1 MYKHRGLKAIA
12 ILTLLFIFVPL
23 ILIMITAF
31 NEADI
36 ISLKFTGVSLKWF
49 TKVFKSRSLTS
60 ALKMSFSLSLKAT
73 ILGIFIGILASIAL
87 VKIPGKLSNALL
99 SMFLSSSL
107 IPGIV
112 MGFVLFRFLVVKLA
126 IPMNTSLMCGHLLI
140 ILPYS
145 IRLISAG
152 LKECDV
158 SIEEA
163 ARTLGC
169 KPFKAFVIVVLPD
182 LKGAILSA
190 FMMGFINSF
199 NNIPVSMYLKGPG
212 MNTLPYAMMNYIE
225 YNYDPT
231 ASALSVMLMLVTVAF
246 MVIIDLLTGKKS
258 DGRK

>member
-1 MYKHRGLKAIA
+1 MYKHTFLKIVA

-23 ILIMITAF
+23 VLIMITAF
-31 NEADI
+31 NEADV
-36 ISLKFTGVSLKWF
+36 ISLHFTGVTTKWF
-49 TKVFKSRSLTS
+49 AKVFKSRSLTS
-60 ALKMSFSLSLKAT
+60 ALKMSFTLSLKAT
-73 ILGIFIGILASIAL
+73 CLGIVIGILASVAL
-87 VKIPGKLSNALL
+87 VKNPGKLSNALL

-112 MGFVLFRFLVVKLA
+112 MGFVLFRFLVVLLA
-126 IPMNTSLMCGHLLI
+126 IPMNTALMCGHLLI
-140 ILPYS
+140 VLPYT

-163 ARTLGC
+163 AKTLGC
-169 KPFKAFVIVVLPD
+169 RPLKAFILVVLPD

-231 ASALSVMLMLVTVAF
+231 ASALSVMLMVVTIVF
-246 MVIIDLLTGKKS
+246 MVVIDLLTGKKS
-258 DGRK
+258 DNRK